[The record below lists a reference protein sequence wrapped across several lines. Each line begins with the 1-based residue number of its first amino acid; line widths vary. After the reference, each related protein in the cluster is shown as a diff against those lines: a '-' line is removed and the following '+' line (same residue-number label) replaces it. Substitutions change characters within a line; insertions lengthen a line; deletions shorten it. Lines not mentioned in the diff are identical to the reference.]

1 VKVTIVPR
9 GKSLGSA
16 WYLPEE
22 RHITTTEEL
31 MDQMAATLGGRA
43 AEEIFFGKVSTGAL
57 NDLERVT
64 KQAYAMVMYYGLN
77 PRIGNMSYYDSTGQS
92 EYSFTKPYSEKTAQE
107 IDEEVKKIIDT
118 AYNKA
123 KEILTEHREKV
134 DILANRLL
142 DKEVLFAEDLEEIFG
157 KRPFGSDPVEDPEQK

>member
-1 VKVTIVPR
+1 MPLK
-9 GKSLGSA
+9 
-16 WYLPEE
+16 
-22 RHITTTEEL
+22 
-31 MDQMAATLGGRA
+31 
-43 AEEIFFGKVSTGAL
+43 IFFGKVSTGAL

>member
-1 VKVTIVPR
+1 
-9 GKSLGSA
+9 
-16 WYLPEE
+16 
-22 RHITTTEEL
+22 
-31 MDQMAATLGGRA
+31 
-43 AEEIFFGKVSTGAL
+43 
-57 NDLERVT
+57 
-64 KQAYAMVMYYGLN
+64 
-77 PRIGNMSYYDSTGQS
+77 MSYYDSTGQS

-157 KRPFGSDPVEDPEQK
+157 KRPFGSDPVEYPEQK

>member
-1 VKVTIVPR
+1 
-9 GKSLGSA
+9 
-16 WYLPEE
+16 
-22 RHITTTEEL
+22 
-31 MDQMAATLGGRA
+31 
-43 AEEIFFGKVSTGAL
+43 
-57 NDLERVT
+57 
-64 KQAYAMVMYYGLN
+64 
-77 PRIGNMSYYDSTGQS
+77 MSYYDSTGQS